1 MPVEAEVL
9 ACNRQIRRYSQFL
22 AAARG
27 QQGAIVAD
35 AQPKAASLGTAG
47 RAGRAPANLAEDG

>member
-1 MPVEAEVL
+1 VL